1 MYRGGKQDLLPG
13 TAHNMEVLVEWHAR
27 RHVVFLCRSDLSAR
41 ISKAVEGRGGL
52 LLRPQLERTYGEQ
65 NVKQLSNS

>member
-1 MYRGGKQDLLPG
+1 M
-13 TAHNMEVLVEWHAR
+13 EWHAR

-65 NVKQLSNS
+65 NVKQLSIS